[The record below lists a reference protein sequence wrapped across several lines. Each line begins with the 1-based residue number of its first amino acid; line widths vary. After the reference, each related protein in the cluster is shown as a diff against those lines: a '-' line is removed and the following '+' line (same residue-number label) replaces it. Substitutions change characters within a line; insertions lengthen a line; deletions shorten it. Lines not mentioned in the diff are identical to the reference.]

1 VKAVLTA
8 ALAFALL
15 APGGAEAARYAVGLE
30 PGASPAGVRRA
41 LERATGGSVATGL
54 LALRALMLRAPGAQG
69 VARIPGVAWVE
80 RLDARRRMAYAP
92 TDPLAARQWYLA
104 QTRAFDAW
112 AEPPPLAPVLVAV
125 IDSGIDGDHP
135 EFARRIVAAR
145 SFVGGSARTDAIGH
159 GTFVAG
165 IIAASTNNGIGIAGM
180 APSAGLIVA
189 KVVRPD
195 RSISVEAEARAI
207 RWAVDAGARVINF
220 SLGGLRDPRNLERD
234 TYSPLEAAA
243 IDYAYRRGA
252 VLVAAVGNADGA
264 PSRPWPFASY
274 PAALPHVIGVSALA
288 RDGSVPSFSDR
299 DRILNDIAAPG
310 DDIFSTLP
318 RSLTAVR
325 PACVNQGYSDCGP
338 EEYRNAQGTSFA
350 APQVSAAAAVL
361 RAARPDLRA
370 GQVMNLLTR
379 SATDVGPPLRD
390 ALTGWGRLDV
400 AAALAAA
407 ESGPLPPADAY
418 ETNDDAGGRSR
429 RLWGRRRAIV
439 ATVDYWD
446 DQTDVYQVRLRHRE
460 RLVLSLRGPAG
471 SKLILWQ
478 PGTKRVE
485 GFSIDLQ
492 RRQVVQSR
500 SRRAAERLAYRAP
513 VGGEGWYFVQV
524 KLQEP
529 GSGTYRLEL
538 SKSVIVGRK
547 G

>member
-1 VKAVLTA
+1 VKVVLTT
-8 ALAFALL
+8 ALALALL
-15 APGGAEAARYAVGLE
+15 GPGVAEAARYAVGLE
-30 PGASPAGVRRA
+30 RGASPAGVSRA
-41 LERATGGSVATGL
+41 LVRATGGSVTTGL
-54 LALRALMLRAPGAQG
+54 LPLRALTLSAAGARG
-69 VARIPGVAWVE
+69 VAGIPGVAWVE
-80 RLDARRRMAYAP
+80 RLDTSRRMAYAP

-112 AEPPPLAPVLVAV
+112 AEPPPLAPVLVGV
-125 IDSGIDGDHP
+125 IDSGIDADHP
-135 EFARRIVAAR
+135 EFAGRRIVAAR
-145 SFVGGSARTDAIGH
+145 SFVGGSARTDGIGH

-165 IIAASTNNGIGIAGM
+165 IIAAGTNNGIGIAGM

-195 RSISVEAEARAI
+195 RSISVEAEAKAI
-207 RWAVDAGARVINF
+207 HWAVDAGARVINF
-220 SLGGLRDPRNLERD
+220 SLGGLRDPRNPERD

-299 DRILNDIAAPG
+299 DKILNDIAAPG

-318 RSLTAVR
+318 RALTAAR

-338 EEYRNAQGTSFA
+338 DEYRHAQGTSFA
-350 APQVSAAAAVL
+350 APQVTAAAAVL

-400 AAALAAA
+400 TAALAAA
-407 ESGPLPPADAY
+407 ESYPLPPADAY

-429 RLWGRRRAIV
+429 RLWGRRRVIV

-446 DQTDVYQVRLRHRE
+446 DQTDVYQVRLRPGE
-460 RLVLSLRGPAG
+460 RLVLSLRGPTG

-478 PGTKRVE
+478 PGTERVE

-492 RRQVVQSR
+492 RRRIVQSR
-500 SRRAAERLAYRAP
+500 SHRAAERLAYRAP

-529 GSGTYRLEL
+529 GSGPYRLEF
-538 SKSVIVGRK
+538 SKS
-547 G
+547 

>member
-1 VKAVLTA
+1 S
-8 ALAFALL
+8 
-15 APGGAEAARYAVGLE
+15 Y
-30 PGASPAGVRRA
+30 
-41 LERATGGSVATGL
+41 
-54 LALRALMLRAPGAQG
+54 
-69 VARIPGVAWVE
+69 
-80 RLDARRRMAYAP
+80 
-92 TDPLAARQWYLA
+92 
-104 QTRAFDAW
+104 
-112 AEPPPLAPVLVAV
+112 
-125 IDSGIDGDHP
+125 
-135 EFARRIVAAR
+135 
-145 SFVGGSARTDAIGH
+145 GH
-159 GTFVAG
+159 GTGEA
-165 IIAASTNNGIGIAGM
+165 
-180 APSAGLIVA
+180 
-189 KVVRPD
+189 RD
-195 RSISVEAEARAI
+195 SVAEANNEGDVGTCPDCQVMHLRVGDSFIADVNDFAQ
-207 RWAVDAGARVINF
+207 AVLFGTDTGATLIQ
-220 SLGGLRDPRNLERD
+220 SALGTLNNSRFAQE
-234 TYSPLEAAA
+234 A

-299 DRILNDIAAPG
+299 DKILNDIAAPG

-318 RSLTAVR
+318 RALTAAR

-338 EEYRNAQGTSFA
+338 DEYRHAQGTSFA
-350 APQVSAAAAVL
+350 APQVTAAAAVL

-400 AAALAAA
+400 TAALAAA
-407 ESGPLPPADAY
+407 ESYPLPPADAY

-429 RLWGRRRAIV
+429 RLWGRRRVIV

-446 DQTDVYQVRLRHRE
+446 DQTDVYQVRLRPGE
-460 RLVLSLRGPAG
+460 RLVLSLRGPTG

-478 PGTKRVE
+478 PGTERVE

-492 RRQVVQSR
+492 RRQIVQSR
-500 SRRAAERLAYRAP
+500 SHRAAERLAYRAP

-529 GSGTYRLEL
+529 GSGPYRLEF
-538 SKSVIVGRK
+538 SKS
-547 G
+547 